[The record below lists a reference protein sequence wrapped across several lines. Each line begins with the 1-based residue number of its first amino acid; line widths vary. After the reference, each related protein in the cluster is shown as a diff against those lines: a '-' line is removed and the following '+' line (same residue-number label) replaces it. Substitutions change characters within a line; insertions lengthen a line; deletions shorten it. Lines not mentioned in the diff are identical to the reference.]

1 MKRIPLILAFLF
13 VSFVS
18 VSAQNVEGKE
28 IINREIEWSDFLG
41 EADPSSEFDAVTNW
55 VITYAYPQPTFKNET
70 ARVKVQV
77 SLFLRSD
84 SWVRAN
90 KQTQRLLNHER
101 GHFKIG
107 KICAKEIQETINSM
121 IFDRY
126 DYAKQINV
134 VYRKIIEKYKEFEK
148 QYDNETDHYKNRP
161 QQELWDKK
169 LNDLLEL

>member
-1 MKRIPLILAFLF
+1 
-13 VSFVS
+13 
-18 VSAQNVEGKE
+18 
-28 IINREIEWSDFLG
+28 
-41 EADPSSEFDAVTNW
+41 
-55 VITYAYPQPTFKNET
+55 
-70 ARVKVQV
+70 
-77 SLFLRSD
+77 LFLRSD

-121 IFDRY
+121 TFDRY

-134 VYRKIIEKYKEFEK
+134 VYWKIIEKYREFEK
-148 QYDNETDHYKNRP
+148 QYDSETDHYKNQA

-169 LNDLLEL
+169 LNDLLAL

>member
-1 MKRIPLILAFLF
+1 MKKLSLIIAFVLL
-13 VSFVS
+13 SFVS
-18 VSAQNVEGKE
+18 ISAQNIDGKE
-28 IINREIEWSDFLG
+28 IKNRDIEWSDFVG
-41 EADPSSEFDAVTNW
+41 NVDESSKFDAVTNW

-121 IFDRY
+121 TFDRY

-134 VYRKIIEKYKEFEK
+134 VYWKIIEKYKEFEK
-148 QYDNETDHYKNRP
+148 QYDSETDHYKNQA

-169 LNDLLEL
+169 LNDLLAL